1 MFGSYPDNGN
11 YALSFDGVDDYV
23 ETQENSSLQNLNNI
37 SFFVECM
44 FDESGVENTLVE
56 NYQWSSN
63 VGERKGWYLRKNTD
77 DKLQM
82 EINTESGKQS
92 VFSTIAVPMSSVANS

>member
-1 MFGSYPDNGN
+1 
-11 YALSFDGVDDYV
+11 
-23 ETQENSSLQNLNNI
+23 
-37 SFFVECM
+37 M

-63 VGERKGWYLRKNTD
+63 VLQYERKGWYLRKNTD

-92 VFSTIAVPMSSVANS
+92 VFSTIAVPIGEYVNISFTYDGEEAHIFINGNDHTELCFCKWW